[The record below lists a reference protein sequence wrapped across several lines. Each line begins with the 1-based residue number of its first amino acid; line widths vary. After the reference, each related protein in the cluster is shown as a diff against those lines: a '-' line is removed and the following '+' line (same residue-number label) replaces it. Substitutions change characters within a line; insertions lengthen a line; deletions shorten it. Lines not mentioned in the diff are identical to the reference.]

1 MEDILRSI
9 AVLAI
14 SYLVGAIPFALIV
27 GKVFFRTDVRTR
39 GSGNLGATNVMRV
52 LGWRAGIAVL
62 ALDSAKGACAVV
74 VAELLYVSEVGGTN
88 LYDGVLI
95 GAAIAAV
102 LGHSYSP
109 YIRFRG
115 GKGVAT
121 AAGALLFITPDA
133 WLIMLITFIGV
144 VAIWRMVSLGSVV
157 VATMYPM
164 LCIALYRDR
173 PVILGLSF
181 LAAAVVLWRH
191 RSNIARI
198 ARGQEP
204 KLSKGKAASVV
215 MTGTDSSEAGDSSEP
230 GENAGGIEG

>member
-1 MEDILRSI
+1 METILRFL
-9 AVLAI
+9 AVLAV
-14 SYLVGAIPFALIV
+14 SYFVGAVPFALIV
-27 GKVFFRTDVRTR
+27 GKVFYRTDLRTR

-62 ALDSAKGACAVV
+62 VLDVAKGACAVA
-74 VAELLYVSEVGGTN
+74 VAELLHVGAIGTDVH
-88 LYDGVLI
+88 DGVLI

-121 AAGALLFITPDA
+121 AAGALLFITPAA
-133 WLIMLITFIGV
+133 WVVMLVTFVGV
-144 VAIWRMVSLGSVV
+144 IAIWKMVSLGSIVA
-157 VATMYPM
+157 ATMYPM
-164 LCIALYRDR
+164 LCIALYLDR

-181 LAAAVVLWRH
+181 LAAALVLWRH

-198 ARGQEP
+198 ARGQEA
-204 KLSKGKAASVV
+204 KITDRDAASLV
-215 MTGTDSSEAGDSSEP
+215 MTGTDSSEAGDDP
-230 GENAGGIEG
+230 ARIEG